1 VVEAP
6 TGTIGVDLFRNKAGE
21 IDVVLLDMTLP
32 GLSGPEVLLEL
43 RRIQPEVH
51 VVITSAYS
59 RDRVLTQIGEEQ
71 PWIFVR
77 KPYQLKELMESLRP
91 FL

>member
-1 VVEAP
+1 
-6 TGTIGVDLFRNKAGE
+6 
-21 IDVVLLDMTLP
+21 MTLP
-32 GLSGPEVLLEL
+32 GLSGPEVLPEL
-43 RRIQPEVH
+43 RGIRPEVH

-77 KPYQLKELMESLRP
+77 KPYQLNELMESLSP